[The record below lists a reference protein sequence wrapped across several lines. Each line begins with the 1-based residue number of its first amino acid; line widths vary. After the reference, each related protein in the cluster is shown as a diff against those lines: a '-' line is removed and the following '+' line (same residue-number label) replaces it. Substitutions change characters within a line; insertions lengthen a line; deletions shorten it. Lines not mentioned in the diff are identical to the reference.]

1 MKKQTK
7 KNSTAKCGFCS
18 PESSP
23 ELCNLSTAKT
33 IIDGKEYSACC
44 IKCAGTNKVEEK
56 PKNPQTKKAKK

>member
-1 MKKQTK
+1 MKKQTEK
-7 KNSTAKCGFCS
+7 TNSVKCGFCS

-44 IKCAGTNKVEEK
+44 IKCAGTNAEEK
-56 PKNPQTKKAKK
+56 PEKSKTKQTKK

>member
-1 MKKQTK
+1 MKNQTK
-7 KNSTAKCGFCS
+7 NTNTVKCGFCS

-44 IKCAGTNKVEEK
+44 IKCAGANVEEK
-56 PKNPQTKKAKK
+56 PKKVSKKQAKK